1 MNNLNSI
8 ETNKIAELFG
18 CLGQSTR
25 LDILKLL
32 APVSKG
38 KATVGLTAGRIS
50 NMLGVAPPTLSFH
63 LKDMT
68 LRNLLTQKRMGR
80 EMLYLANL
88 PIISSALAKL
98 VEELEK

>member
-1 MNNLNSI
+1 MEI
-8 ETNKIAELFG
+8 DRIAEIFG

-25 LDILKLL
+25 LEILKLL

-38 KATVGLTAGRIS
+38 KATVGLSSGRIAT
-50 NMLGVAPPTLSFH
+50 MLGVAPPTLSFH

-80 EMLYLANL
+80 EVLYLANL
-88 PIISSALAKL
+88 PMIFCALADL
-98 VEELEK
+98 VEQLEK

>member
-1 MNNLNSI
+1 M
-8 ETNKIAELFG
+8 ETDKIAALFA

-25 LDILKLL
+25 LEILKLL

-38 KATVGLTAGRIS
+38 KATIGLTAGRIAT
-50 NMLGVAPPTLSFH
+50 MLGVAPPTLSFH

-68 LRNLLTQKRMGR
+68 LRNLLTQRRMGR
-80 EMLYLANL
+80 EVLYLANL
-88 PIISSALAKL
+88 PMILSTMADL